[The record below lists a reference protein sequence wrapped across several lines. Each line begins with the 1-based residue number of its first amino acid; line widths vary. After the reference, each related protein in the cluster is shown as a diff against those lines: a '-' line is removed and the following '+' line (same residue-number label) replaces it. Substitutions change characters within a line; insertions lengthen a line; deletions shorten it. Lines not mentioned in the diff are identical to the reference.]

1 MAFLRRKKQREPG
14 SQLSSIADEAEPLK
28 QVTDADPLMTD
39 GEFDLATFTDSVFT
53 GRLLTSARLLID
65 IAGDTGQSFWHGSN
79 LDDQWERVSREE
91 REEAFKTA
99 MRFQNALDT
108 SDYGDDRQFL
118 VMHATVRLKALLLAT
133 GLDATYRTNLLESIA
148 SDPMQFGV
156 QELGGG

>member
-1 MAFLRRKKQREPG
+1 
-14 SQLSSIADEAEPLK
+14 
-28 QVTDADPLMTD
+28 MTD

-65 IAGDTGQSFWHGSN
+65 MARDTGQSFWHGSN
-79 LDDQWERVSREE
+79 LDDQWEKVSREE

-108 SDYGDDRQFL
+108 GDYGDDRQFL